1 LASSPRATLSHPST
15 SYHQNTFSAGS
26 PDTPGPGQHS
36 LPGPSRDERF
46 STGGYADS
54 LYKNRSQSGSDDS
67 FSSESEDSDT
77 IHERVSK
84 EVDQIIQGE
93 ANWHD
98 FFKLMGK
105 QRSAAVVLE
114 EYKIVQGI
122 MDKWVGKP
130 VPSGSLIEKVGVL
143 LCATVGD

>member
-1 LASSPRATLSHPST
+1 M
-15 SYHQNTFSAGS
+15 
-26 PDTPGPGQHS
+26 PGPGQHS

-46 STGGYADS
+46 SPGGYADS

-93 ANWHD
+93 ANWQD

-122 MDKWVGKP
+122 VDKWVGKP

-143 LCATVGD
+143 LCATVVD